1 MNTTTAILKAIAK
14 NGTACFSEI
23 YSTVVSRCAPYPCE
37 FVQSEIDRL
46 CAEGKIRKLR
56 LGGTAEWTV
65 VQ

>member
-1 MNTTTAILKAIAK
+1 MNIETAILKAIAK

-23 YSTVVSRCAPYPCE
+23 YGTVIARCAPYPCE
-37 FVQSEIDRL
+37 HVQSEIDRL

-56 LGGTAEWTV
+56 LGGTAEWMV